1 MLVLCRLIVGAP
13 LGTYPG
19 GLQGLPALNPVPVT
33 GLVYQCPVN
42 APGNCAGLNS
52 STNDDNARRMFDGDR
67 KFFSPLRPVDI
78 F

>member
-1 MLVLCRLIVGAP
+1 MGAP

-42 APGNCAGLNS
+42 APGNCAGINS

-67 KFFSPLRPVDI
+67 RFSAHNMHIICSRDTQCALH
-78 F
+78 